1 MVGQWSL
8 SKSKVTVTYGRGGLD
23 LEMNEHEIHRIAK
36 AVNVLRPDWPEASLV
51 TFITA
56 RLGDRPRRDVLIAL
70 GWVACDSTT
79 ATPARVLE
87 SGPWWKACVAD
98 VDPQHR
104 VRHPPK
110 REQECRVH
118 PGEYADH
125 CRVCNAPKA
134 YDDPNPVPS
143 LPGQADPNR
152 WATEARQR
160 IRDAKGPA
168 A

>member
-1 MVGQWSL
+1 
-8 SKSKVTVTYGRGGLD
+8 
-23 LEMNEHEIHRIAK
+23 MNDYEIQRIA
-36 AVNVLRPDWPEASLV
+36 AAMNTARPDWPLKQLLTLLADP
-51 TFITA
+51 
-56 RLGDRPRRDVLIAL
+56 RLANRPRRDVFVAMA
-70 GWVACDSTT
+70 WVASDVGTGN
-79 ATPARVLE
+79 PYRVLE
-87 SGPWWKACVAD
+87 SGPWWRAAMVET
-98 VDPQHR
+98 PQAT